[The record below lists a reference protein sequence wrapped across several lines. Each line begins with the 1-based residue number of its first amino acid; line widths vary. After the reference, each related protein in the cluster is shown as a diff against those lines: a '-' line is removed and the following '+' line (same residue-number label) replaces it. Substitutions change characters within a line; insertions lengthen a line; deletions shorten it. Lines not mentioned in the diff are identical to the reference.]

1 MAEVKTS
8 GPGPGFVK
16 NPDHYVRVEP
26 SPRRVRAVIGGETIA
41 DSTRMS
47 LLHEA
52 NHLPVY
58 YFPLE
63 DVRLDLM
70 AKTDTST
77 HCPYKGDASYR
88 SLTLGGRNVDDILW
102 SYETPFDEVPEL
114 AGLAALYWKKVDRW
128 YEEDEE
134 IFVHARDPYKRIDA
148 IPSSREVRVVLGGET
163 VAQTAAAHFLFETRL
178 PVRYYI
184 PRRDVRMDLLA
195 ATYSATRCPYKGE
208 AAYWS
213 AAIGG
218 RSHEDIVWSYPDPI
232 PECPKIRDLMCFYN
246 ENVDA
251 IFVDGVEVEKPK
263 TKWSK

>member
-1 MAEVKTS
+1 MAEIKTS
-8 GPGPGFVK
+8 GPGPGFAK

-114 AGLAALYWKKVDRW
+114 AGLAAFYWRKVDRW

-148 IPSSREVRVVLGGET
+148 IPSSRKVRVVLGGET
-163 VAQTAAAHFLFETRL
+163 VAQTTKAHFLFETRL

-184 PRRDVRMDLLA
+184 PREDVRMDLLA
-195 ATYSATRCPYKGE
+195 PTDSATRCPYKGE
-208 AAYWS
+208 AVYWS

-251 IFVDGVEVEKPK
+251 IFVDGVEVGKPK

>member
-1 MAEVKTS
+1 MADVRTT
-8 GPGPGFVK
+8 GPGPGYAK

-26 SPRRVRAVIGGETIA
+26 SPRRVRATVGGEVIA
-41 DSTRMS
+41 DSTRMR

-63 DVRLDLM
+63 DVRMDLM
-70 AKTDTST
+70 TPTGTST
-77 HCPYKGDASYR
+77 HCPYKGDASYW
-88 SLTLGGRNVDDILW
+88 SLAVGGRTVDDIMW

-114 AGLAALYWKKVDRW
+114 AGIGAFYWGKVDAW

-148 IPSSREVRVVLGGET
+148 IPSSREVRVILGGEE
-163 VAQTAAAHFLFETRL
+163 VARTTRAHFLFETRL

-184 PRRDVRMDLLA
+184 PKDDVRTDLLSP
-195 ATYSATRCPYKGE
+195 TESATRCPYKGE
-208 AAYWS
+208 AVYWS
-213 AAIGG
+213 ADIGG
-218 RSHEDIVWSYPDPI
+218 ETYEDIVWSYPDPI

-251 IFVDGVEVEKPK
+251 ILVDGAETEKPK
-263 TKWSK
+263 TKWSR

>member
-8 GPGPGFVK
+8 GPGPGFAK
-16 NPDHYVRVEP
+16 TPDHYVRVEP

-77 HCPYKGDASYR
+77 HCPYKGDASYW
-88 SLTLGGRNVDDILW
+88 SLTLGGRAVDDILW

-114 AGLAALYWKKVDRW
+114 AGLAAFYWKKVDRW

-184 PRRDVRMDLLA
+184 PRQDVRMDLLA
-195 ATYSATRCPYKGE
+195 ATDSATRCPYKGE
-208 AAYWS
+208 AVYWS

-232 PECPKIRDLMCFYN
+232 SECPKIRDLMCFYN

>member
-1 MAEVKTS
+1 MADIRTT
-8 GPGPGFVK
+8 GPGPGYAK
-16 NPDHYVRVEP
+16 NPDHYVRVES
-26 SPRRVRAVIGGETIA
+26 SPRRVRAVVGGETIA
-41 DSTRMS
+41 DSTRMR

-70 AKTDTST
+70 TRTETGT
-77 HCPYKGDASYR
+77 HCPYKGDASYW
-88 SLTLGGRNVDDILW
+88 SLAVGGRTVDDIMW

-114 AGLAALYWKKVDRW
+114 AGIGAFYWGKVDRW

-134 IFVHARDPYKRIDA
+134 IFVHARDPYKRVDA
-148 IPSSREVRVVLGGET
+148 IPSTREVRVILGGEE
-163 VAQTAAAHFLFETRL
+163 VARTTRAHFLFETRL

-184 PRRDVRMDLLA
+184 PREDVRTDVL
-195 ATYSATRCPYKGE
+195 TGTDSATRCPYKGE
-208 AAYWS
+208 AIYWK
-213 AAIGG
+213 AEIGG
-218 RSHEDIVWSYPDPI
+218 EIFEDIVWSYPDPI
-232 PECPKIRDLMCFYN
+232 PECPRIRDLMCFYN

-251 IFVDGVEVEKPK
+251 ILVDGVETEKPK

>member
-8 GPGPGFVK
+8 GPGPGFAK
-16 NPDHYVRVEP
+16 TPDHYVRVEP

-77 HCPYKGDASYR
+77 HCPYKGDASYW
-88 SLTLGGRNVDDILW
+88 SLTLGGRSVDDILW

-114 AGLAALYWKKVDRW
+114 AGLAAFYWKKVDRW

-134 IFVHARDPYKRIDA
+134 IFVTRATPISASTRSRRRARCGWCWAARRWRRRRPPISCSRPGCRCATTSRARTCAWTCSPRPTARPAAPIRA
-148 IPSSREVRVVLGGET
+148 RRSTGRPRSAGGAMRTSSGAT
-163 VAQTAAAHFLFETRL
+163 PTRS
-178 PVRYYI
+178 PNA
-184 PRRDVRMDLLA
+184 RR
-195 ATYSATRCPYKGE
+195 S
-208 AAYWS
+208 
-213 AAIGG
+213 
-218 RSHEDIVWSYPDPI
+218 
-232 PECPKIRDLMCFYN
+232 RDLMCFYN